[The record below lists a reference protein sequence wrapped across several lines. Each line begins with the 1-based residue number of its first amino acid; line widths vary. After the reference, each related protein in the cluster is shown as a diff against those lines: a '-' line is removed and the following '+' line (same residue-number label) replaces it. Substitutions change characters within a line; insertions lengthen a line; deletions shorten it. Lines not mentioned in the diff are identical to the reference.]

1 MISFK
6 QYINEAIAL
15 NQVTK
20 TPGQQKV
27 AVFMGRFQPPT
38 KAHLS
43 IIKQIEQHEH
53 LPVVVAVVRGSKTS
67 QNKSKNP
74 FDFETQKAILRACL
88 NNVKIIQVS
97 TGFIGEFVDIL
108 RRENKEPVVLYC
120 GSDRLSG
127 YQQQVNR
134 YKTQLNLNLV
144 VKEIPRTETG
154 ISATKVRLAL
164 KNDDI
169 EAFKKLTDK
178 CEWQFFDLLKN
189 KWRVENNEI
198 DNKF

>member
-6 QYINEAIAL
+6 QYIDEAIAL
-15 NQVTK
+15 NQVIK
-20 TPGQQKV
+20 TPGQHKV

-43 IIKQIEQHEH
+43 IIKQIEQREH
-53 LPVVVAVVRGSKTS
+53 LPVVVAIVRGSKTS

-74 FDFETQKAILRACL
+74 FDFETQKAIFRACL
-88 NNVKIIQVS
+88 NNVEIIQVS

-144 VKEIPRTETG
+144 VKEIPRTEG
-154 ISATKVRLAL
+154 DISATKVRLAL
-164 KNDDI
+164 KNDDF
-169 EAFKKLTDK
+169 ETFKKLTDK
-178 CEWQFFDLLKN
+178 CEWQFFDLLK
-189 KWRVENNEI
+189 KQMEG
-198 DNKF
+198 